1 MAQKEL
7 AIFHKSQWNKGKFK
21 GSRVTENDTLLN
33 RLKELDN
40 KDFEDPVYSNWSN
53 GVINSEYADIKRSG
67 NFIRLTANKPDNEK
81 TLDTEELAV
90 IETSFLKENLPY
102 ELDYVSINFD
112 WHTLKTNFEE
122 QAIIQLND
130 GDSFIHNI
138 ILNNQS
144 EVKIITTDGITKKTS
159 SILDS
164 SANSIGSIT
173 SVIDNDMEDFFLDIR
188 LEFDDG
194 EGIYHIY
201 TRLRSLGYESIWY
214 DHPFGSKKIANLK
227 LILKSRPKVR
237 SIIKNELTIKEIY
250 VEGFA
255 DNFSYESQVFDSG
268 ENDTIWNCLTI
279 DGVFPVYS
287 LRNSGPNSFELE
299 VRASNNKETL
309 KDMEPIRYSVVPG
322 RKDFIY
328 EKELEELTGRYLF
341 IKIAPSTNRNY
352 QNQINYIK
360 ANYTLPSTLKG
371 YREIEVTE
379 AIAENTIG
387 PEGGVVHLDTD
398 YFSAK
403 LYIPPQALMT
413 EETIRIRRIASE
425 ENIFAS
431 DIIGFEFSPGGL
443 NFNVPALLEVDYA
456 NFPFGPYQSE
466 DGLRIAYLDGEEPE
480 ELDTVINKN
489 KKKAIAYIEH
499 FSIYALMATDDLYLL
514 RTGNAALKFPRWM
527 KVREKE
533 SNFQKFLN
541 HGIFQEIENL
551 RSIYFQV
558 IKNYFL
564 DMANEK
570 MRHVSFKTI
579 LDDFKYR
586 DENITINNT
595 GRFVAKYK
603 GKYIPITFDERKFY
617 VSEKEFCYVNLRN
630 RSIYFTQPYDLQY
643 LKLIDK
649 ETGKEY
655 YSTNKKLQY
664 HKIWNVFDEHA
675 LFFNLERN
683 LKEDNESLRER
694 ILDFGKNPGNST
706 REGLLNHIAR
716 ELGISKKDIRIHT
729 LTNSDYLETLKNA
742 DGSASKELRSIANYI
757 NNYLNIYWD
766 QFVWDE
772 GYWISNLDL
781 QVGFIY

>member
-144 EVKIITTDGITKKTS
+144 EVKIITTDGMTKKTS

-413 EETIRIRRIASE
+413 EETIRIRRVASK

-586 DENITINNT
+586 DENIIINNT

-742 DGSASKELRSIANYI
+742 DGSASKELKSIANYI

>member
-1 MAQKEL
+1 VAQKEL

-21 GSRVTENDTLLN
+21 GSRVTENDALLN

-40 KDFEDPVYSNWSN
+40 KDFEGPVYSNWSN

-144 EVKIITTDGITKKTS
+144 EVKIITTDGMTKKTS

-279 DGVFPVYS
+279 DGVFPIYS

-371 YREIEVTE
+371 YKEIEVTE

-499 FSIYALMATDDLYLL
+499 FSMYALMATDDLYLL

-586 DENITINNT
+586 DENIIINNT

-706 REGLLNHIAR
+706 REGLLNHIVR
-716 ELGISKKDIRIHT
+716 ELGISKKDIRIYT

-742 DGSASKELRSIANYI
+742 DGSASKGLRSIANYI

>member
-144 EVKIITTDGITKKTS
+144 EVKIITTDGMTKKTS

-413 EETIRIRRIASE
+413 EETIRIRRVASK

>member
-21 GSRVTENDTLLN
+21 GSRVTENDALLN

-40 KDFEDPVYSNWSN
+40 KDFEGPVYSNWSN

-144 EVKIITTDGITKKTS
+144 EVKIITTDGMTKKTS

-371 YREIEVTE
+371 YKEIEVTE

-499 FSIYALMATDDLYLL
+499 FSMYALMATDDLYLL

-586 DENITINNT
+586 DENIIINNT

>member
-21 GSRVTENDTLLN
+21 GSRVTENDVLLN

-144 EVKIITTDGITKKTS
+144 EVKIITTDGMTKKTS

-413 EETIRIRRIASE
+413 EETIRIRRVASK

-499 FSIYALMATDDLYLL
+499 FSMYALMTTDDLYLL

-586 DENITINNT
+586 DENIIINNT

-742 DGSASKELRSIANYI
+742 DGSASKELKSIANYI

>member
-21 GSRVTENDTLLN
+21 GSRVTENDVLLN

-144 EVKIITTDGITKKTS
+144 EVKIITIDGMTKKTS

-371 YREIEVTE
+371 YKEIEVTE

-742 DGSASKELRSIANYI
+742 DGSASKELKSIANYI

-772 GYWISNLDL
+772 GCWISNLDL

>member
-21 GSRVTENDTLLN
+21 GSRVTENDVLLN

-144 EVKIITTDGITKKTS
+144 EVKIITTDGMTKKTS

-499 FSIYALMATDDLYLL
+499 FSMYALMATDDLYLL

-586 DENITINNT
+586 DENIIINNT

>member
-322 RKDFIY
+322 RKDFTY

-413 EETIRIRRIASE
+413 EETIRIRRVASK

-499 FSIYALMATDDLYLL
+499 FSMYALMATDDLYLL

-586 DENITINNT
+586 DENIIINNT

-742 DGSASKELRSIANYI
+742 DGSASKELKSIANYI

-772 GYWISNLDL
+772 GCWISNLDL

>member
-21 GSRVTENDTLLN
+21 GSRVTENDALLN

-144 EVKIITTDGITKKTS
+144 EVKIITTDGMTKKTS

-201 TRLRSLGYESIWY
+201 TRLRNLGYESIWY

-352 QNQINYIK
+352 QNQINYVK

-499 FSIYALMATDDLYLL
+499 FSMYALMATDDLYLL

-586 DENITINNT
+586 DENIIINNT

>member
-21 GSRVTENDTLLN
+21 GSRVTENDVLLN

-144 EVKIITTDGITKKTS
+144 EVKIITTDGMTKKTS

-499 FSIYALMATDDLYLL
+499 FSMYALMATDDLYLL

>member
-21 GSRVTENDTLLN
+21 GSRVTENDALLN

-40 KDFEDPVYSNWSN
+40 KDFEGPVYSNWSN

-144 EVKIITTDGITKKTS
+144 EVKIITTDGMTKKTS

-371 YREIEVTE
+371 YKEIEVTE

-413 EETIRIRRIASE
+413 EETIQIRRVASE

-499 FSIYALMATDDLYLL
+499 FSMYALMATDDLYLL

-586 DENITINNT
+586 DENIIINNT

-706 REGLLNHIAR
+706 REGLLNHIVR
-716 ELGISKKDIRIHT
+716 ELGISKKDIRIYT

-742 DGSASKELRSIANYI
+742 DGSASKGLRSIANYI

>member
-21 GSRVTENDTLLN
+21 GSRVTENDVLLN

-144 EVKIITTDGITKKTS
+144 EVKIITTDGMTKKTS

-499 FSIYALMATDDLYLL
+499 FSMYALMATDDLYLL

-586 DENITINNT
+586 DENIIINNT

-742 DGSASKELRSIANYI
+742 DGSASKELKSIANYI

>member
-21 GSRVTENDTLLN
+21 GSRVTENDALLN

-40 KDFEDPVYSNWSN
+40 KDFEGPVYSNWSN

-144 EVKIITTDGITKKTS
+144 EVKIITTDGMTKKTS

-279 DGVFPVYS
+279 DGVFPIYS

-371 YREIEVTE
+371 YKEIEVTE

-413 EETIRIRRIASE
+413 EETIQIRRVASE

-499 FSIYALMATDDLYLL
+499 FSMYALMATDDLYLL

-586 DENITINNT
+586 DENIIINNT

-706 REGLLNHIAR
+706 REGLLNHIVR
-716 ELGISKKDIRIHT
+716 ELGISKKDIRIYT

-742 DGSASKELRSIANYI
+742 DGSASKGLRSIANYI

>member
-21 GSRVTENDTLLN
+21 GSRVTENDALLN

-40 KDFEDPVYSNWSN
+40 KDFEGPVYSNWSN

-144 EVKIITTDGITKKTS
+144 EVKIITTDGMTKKTS

-279 DGVFPVYS
+279 DGVFPIYS

-371 YREIEVTE
+371 YKEIEVTE

-499 FSIYALMATDDLYLL
+499 FSMYALMATDDLYLL

-586 DENITINNT
+586 DENIIINNT

-706 REGLLNHIAR
+706 REGLLNHIVR
-716 ELGISKKDIRIHT
+716 ELGISKKDIRIYT

-742 DGSASKELRSIANYI
+742 DGSASKGLRSIANYI

>member
-21 GSRVTENDTLLN
+21 GSRVTENDVLLN

-144 EVKIITTDGITKKTS
+144 EVKIITTDGMTKKTS

-586 DENITINNT
+586 DENIIINNT

-742 DGSASKELRSIANYI
+742 DGSASKELKSIANYI

>member
-21 GSRVTENDTLLN
+21 GSRVTENDALLN

-40 KDFEDPVYSNWSN
+40 KDFEGPVYSNWSN

-144 EVKIITTDGITKKTS
+144 EVKIITTDGMTKKTS

-371 YREIEVTE
+371 YKEIEVTE

-499 FSIYALMATDDLYLL
+499 FSMYALMATDDLYLL

-586 DENITINNT
+586 DENIIINNT

-706 REGLLNHIAR
+706 REGLLNHIVR
-716 ELGISKKDIRIHT
+716 ELGISKKDIRIYT

-742 DGSASKELRSIANYI
+742 DGSASKGLRSIANYI